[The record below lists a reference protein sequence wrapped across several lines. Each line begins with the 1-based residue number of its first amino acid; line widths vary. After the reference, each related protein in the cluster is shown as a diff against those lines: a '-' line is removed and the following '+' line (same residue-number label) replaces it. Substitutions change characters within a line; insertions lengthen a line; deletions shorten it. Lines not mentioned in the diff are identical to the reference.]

1 MKGDRLT
8 QFRFERDFFNKITSR
23 KKNHC
28 RRCAKRA
35 RAVQFSDEQAHNC
48 VNNYFLA
55 RFHLIALPLPTLAMN
70 FIIGFLKCINSDNGG
85 SLNCITVTACV
96 LPNQFLPNYPFVIA
110 A

>member
-8 QFRFERDFFNKITSR
+8 QFRFERDFYRITSR

-28 RRCAKRA
+28 RRCAECA
-35 RAVQFSDEQAHNC
+35 RLGQFSSKQ
-48 VNNYFLA
+48 
-55 RFHLIALPLPTLAMN
+55 FHLIAFPLPTLAMD
-70 FIIGFLKCINSDNGG
+70 FIIGFLKCANSDNRG
-85 SLNCITVTACV
+85 SLNCVAVTPGV

>member
-8 QFRFERDFFNKITSR
+8 QFRFERDFYKITSR

-28 RRCAKRA
+28 MRCAECA
-35 RAVQFSDEQAHNC
+35 RLGRFSSKQFHNC
-48 VNNYFLA
+48 ANNYSLA
-55 RFHLIALPLPTLAMN
+55 RFHLIAFPLPTLAMN
-70 FIIGFLKCINSDNGG
+70 FIIGSLKCANSDNRG
-85 SLNCITVTACV
+85 SLNCVAVTAGV

>member
-28 RRCAKRA
+28 RRCAT
-35 RAVQFSDEQAHNC
+35 C
-48 VNNYFLA
+48 A
-55 RFHLIALPLPTLAMN
+55 RFVYFCSKQIHNSANNSFFVRLHLIALPLPTLAMN
-70 FIIGFLKCINSDNGG
+70 FIIGFLKCTNSDNRG
-85 SLNCITVTACV
+85 SLNCDTVTACV
-96 LPNQFLPNYPFVIA
+96 LPSQFLSNYPFVIA

>member
-28 RRCAKRA
+28 RRCATSA
-35 RAVQFSDEQAHNC
+35 RFVQFSSKQIHNC
-48 VNNYFLA
+48 VNNSFFA
-55 RFHLIALPLPTLAMN
+55 RFHLIAFSLPTLAMN
-70 FIIGFLKCINSDNGG
+70 FIIGFLKCTNSDNR
-85 SLNCITVTACV
+85 SNLNCEPVTACI
-96 LPNQFLPNYPFVIA
+96 LPSQFLSNYPFVIA